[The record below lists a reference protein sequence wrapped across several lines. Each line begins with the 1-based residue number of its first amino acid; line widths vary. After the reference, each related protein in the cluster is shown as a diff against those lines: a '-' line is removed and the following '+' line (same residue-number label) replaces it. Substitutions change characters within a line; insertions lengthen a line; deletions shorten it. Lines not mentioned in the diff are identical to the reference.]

1 MTGFVP
7 FLICIRPNHVFCSM
21 IAYVKLE
28 LLKIKHR
35 SNHFAIKGRLY
46 LKAIQAIFIELQNL
60 KPKGMVLAL
69 GAEKEMLLSAA
80 RQVII
85 IKLPK
90 FRFAKGLLLII
101 KKAIFFYWFLS
112 IIFSGLSIN
121 YTKSYNS
128 FKKFCNT
135 FLS

>member
-7 FLICIRPNHVFCSM
+7 FLIGIRPNHVFCSM

-46 LKAIQAIFIELQNL
+46 LKAIQVIFIELQNL

-69 GAEKEMLLSAA
+69 GA
-80 RQVII
+80 
-85 IKLPK
+85 
-90 FRFAKGLLLII
+90 
-101 KKAIFFYWFLS
+101 
-112 IIFSGLSIN
+112 
-121 YTKSYNS
+121 
-128 FKKFCNT
+128 
-135 FLS
+135 